1 MKKLKSN
8 EYVEIDLKTC
18 KFTGLACSCLN
29 KQGGP
34 IVAGPILFEFAGVG
48 CNCFE
53 INRGVPAW
61 PAL

>member
-34 IVAGPILFEFAGVG
+34 IVTGPTV
-48 CNCFE
+48 
-53 INRGVPAW
+53 
-61 PAL
+61 

>member
-34 IVAGPILFEFAGVG
+34 IVAGPIVG
-48 CNCFE
+48 CNCFQ